1 MRFTHQ
7 QLSAMSQPASDTEEE
22 KLDRARKQVFDA
34 IKDTQVAKTCDVFG
48 KGSYHNNTNIRLNS
62 DIDICVCY
70 RPTFKFRLPNGDH
83 PKNHDIDVVSETY
96 TYDKFKQDLYQ
107 ILTDKF
113 GKDNVVLK
121 NKCIH
126 VKENTYHSELDV
138 VPSWYHRSYLASN
151 SNNYNEGVIL
161 WTPSGESVLNYPKQ
175 HYNNGVAKNRTTRK
189 RYKCLVRIIKNLK
202 VKMAEDG
209 YYVNE
214 NVSSFLLESL
224 VYNFPNSKFLYD
236 EDIYDWNDII
246 RSFIISFWNG
256 SKEDKNDWKTWTEVS
271 GLLPLMSNHKWKRED
286 VHEFMLK
293 LWNYL
298 QYSTK

>member
-1 MRFTHQ
+1 
-7 QLSAMSQPASDTEEE
+7 
-22 KLDRARKQVFDA
+22 
-34 IKDTQVAKTCDVFG
+34 
-48 KGSYHNNTNIRLNS
+48 
-62 DIDICVCY
+62 
-70 RPTFKFRLPNGDH
+70 
-83 PKNHDIDVVSETY
+83 
-96 TYDKFKQDLYQ
+96 
-107 ILTDKF
+107 
-113 GKDNVVLK
+113 
-121 NKCIH
+121 
-126 VKENTYHSELDV
+126 
-138 VPSWYHRSYLASN
+138 
-151 SNNYNEGVIL
+151 
-161 WTPSGESVLNYPKQ
+161 
-175 HYNNGVAKNRTTRK
+175 
-189 RYKCLVRIIKNLK
+189 
-202 VKMAEDG
+202 MAEDG

-256 SKEDKNDWKTWTEVS
+256 SKEDRNDWKTWAEVS

>member
-1 MRFTHQ
+1 MNTGVSRSKIFGVGEYPSGTFRFKNI
-7 QLSAMSQPASDTEEE
+7 D
-22 KLDRARKQVFDA
+22 
-34 IKDTQVAKTCDVFG
+34 
-48 KGSYHNNTNIRLNS
+48 GSFWNGE
-62 DIDICVCY
+62 
-70 RPTFKFRLPNGDH
+70 TFRFAD
-83 PKNHDIDVVSETY
+83 Y
-96 TYDKFKQDLYQ
+96 T
-107 ILTDKF
+107 
-113 GKDNVVLK
+113 
-121 NKCIH
+121 
-126 VKENTYHSELDV
+126 
-138 VPSWYHRSYLASN
+138 
-151 SNNYNEGVIL
+151 
-161 WTPSGESVLNYPKQ
+161 SGESVLNYPKQ